1 MNILNQTSGG
11 LMFCAFTEFRPT
23 LANVPIIAAKIG
35 MIKTNCFLIALF
47 LKKNNEYSVLCG
59 Y

>member
-1 MNILNQTSGG
+1 MNILNQISGG

-35 MIKTNCFLIALF
+35 MIKTNLF